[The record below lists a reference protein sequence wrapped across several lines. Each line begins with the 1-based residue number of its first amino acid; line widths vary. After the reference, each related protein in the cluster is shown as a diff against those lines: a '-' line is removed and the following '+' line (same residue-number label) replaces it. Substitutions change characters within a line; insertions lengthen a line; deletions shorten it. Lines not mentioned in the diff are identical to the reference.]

1 MKRAIYLSVLV
12 VITVG
17 CILWRVGSDAFGWFY
32 SGDETEQGTEVSL
45 EEHRYWTRFQRS
57 VWSPM

>member
-17 CILWRVGSDAFGWFY
+17 CILWRVGSDAVGWFY
-32 SGDETEQGTEVSL
+32 SGDETEQGTEVS
-45 EEHRYWTRFQRS
+45 
-57 VWSPM
+57 

>member
-45 EEHRYWTRFQRS
+45 E
-57 VWSPM
+57 